1 MLKARFAGI
10 RSLALRSM
18 GLAIRGVVLVA
29 IGWAL
34 YVNLRGL
41 WPIVRKE
48 IRFIVKN
55 PVLSYDQKMSAK
67 WGLYH
72 DYMVFVRE
80 NTPPD
85 AVIMTPPQTWPWL
98 SEGNRLLDYYF
109 LRPRILKGGGVE
121 KLEVDEAA
129 THVMIAWG
137 SHGPENPEKHGWPKP
152 PYPPGKVIWMPGQ
165 TERWGL
171 IDLRENR

>member
-1 MLKARFAGI
+1 MNFVVRA
-10 RSLALRSM
+10 
-18 GLAIRGVVLVA
+18 VVLAA

-34 YVNLRGL
+34 YANLRSL
-41 WPIVRKE
+41 WPIVRNE
-48 IRFIVKN
+48 IRFFVKN
-55 PVLSYDQKMSAK
+55 PVLSYDEKMSAK
-67 WGLYH
+67 WGLYY

-98 SEGNRLLDYYF
+98 SVGNKLLNYYF
-109 LRPRILKGGGVE
+109 LYPRRMKGGGVE
-121 KLEVDEAA
+121 KLVIDESA

-137 SHGPENPEKHGWPKP
+137 LHGPEKPGKHGWPKP

-165 TERWGL
+165 MGRWGL
-171 IDLRENR
+171 IDLRGNR